1 MGTDKAFIEIDGRT
15 MLEIAVAALREGG
28 ATEGVVVGGACDAV
42 ERLGLRWVADEFPG
56 EGPLGGLIT
65 ALDTI
70 AHLGVADP
78 EPGDTPDGHPCAIG
92 AVLAC
97 DHLATEGPAVRTIVG
112 ALGHADAAIP
122 VVDGMQ
128 QVLHAAWRTRARGH
142 LRQRFLAGARSV
154 RDGAVGLDVVHL
166 LDGDPCWFADAD
178 TPADVEQ
185 YLGRHGGPPGG
196 ATMPRNAHP

>member
-1 MGTDKAFIEIDGRT
+1 MGTDKAFIEVNGRT
-15 MLEIAVAALREGG
+15 MLEIAVEALLDGG
-28 ATEGVVVGGACDAV
+28 ATEVVIVGGDREEV
-42 ERLGLRWVADEFPG
+42 ERLGLRWVPDEFPR

-65 ALDTI
+65 ALDAITR
-70 AHLGVADP
+70 LGP
-78 EPGDTPDGHPCAIG
+78 PRQENHELPGGQPSAIG

-112 ALGHADAAIP
+112 ALGNADAAIP
-122 VVDGMQ
+122 VVDGVQ
-128 QVLHAAWRTRARGH
+128 QVLHAAWRTRVRVH
-142 LRQRFLAGARSV
+142 LRRRFLDGARSV

-185 YLGRHGGPPGG
+185 HLGRHDAPPGG
-196 ATMPRNAHP
+196 ATMPRSADP